1 MQLWWSCYDLE
12 HTFVFFFLYL
22 FISFFSSVSVT
33 LKSPN
38 NFVSFHSFFLFSFR
52 IVFSFFI
59 SNRHNYKKESSR
71 GFSVIFLFHRDT
83 RVNRDTNV
91 HKIATQST
99 LPSFFVYLDIIHIT
113 SVTRFG
119 DFLSYWQKNSY
130 KRT

>member
-1 MQLWWSCYDLE
+1 MILPLKLVFSDPSNTG
-12 HTFVFFFLYL
+12 TFSLSLFLSL
-22 FISFFSSVSVT
+22 S
-33 LKSPN
+33 LHP
-38 NFVSFHSFFLFSFR
+38 SFR
-52 IVFSFFI
+52 FTHTISLHHHNHLFSFFI
-59 SNRHNYKKESSR
+59 SNRHNYTKESSR

-91 HKIATQST
+91 HKSATQST